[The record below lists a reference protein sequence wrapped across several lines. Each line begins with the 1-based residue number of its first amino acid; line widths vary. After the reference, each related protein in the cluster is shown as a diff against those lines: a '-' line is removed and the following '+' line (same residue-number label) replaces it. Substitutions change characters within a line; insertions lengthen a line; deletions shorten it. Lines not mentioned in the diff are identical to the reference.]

1 MINRLCAAILAP
13 MLLLIMCAAPQAYAQ
28 SITSPYYV
36 TLCYRVSGT
45 TCTAVSSTSPLPV
58 SGTLNIG
65 TGGPS
70 NYSLE
75 TGGNLATIASNT
87 TGSAT
92 SANQATANGSL
103 SIIATNT
110 TGVATAANQAT
121 ANTSLASIATN
132 TGVGATAANQATANT
147 SLSTIATNTA
157 AAPSS
162 VFSAQGLYTGG
173 GGTALVSNTA
183 IAVKGGAGAYF
194 GIRTAKNTNATD
206 CYVLVY
212 NVASGSVTVGTTVPT
227 LTIPVPA
234 GGYWEEKDIKG
245 ENFSTAMSVAVVM
258 TTPTGSTAP
267 TTAFGFD
274 LIYK

>member
-110 TGVATAANQAT
+110 TGV
-121 ANTSLASIATN
+121 
-132 TGVGATAANQATANT
+132 ATAANQATANT